1 LDDSLSG
8 FSSPTRR
15 RTITS
20 RSRSSSM
27 SAPHAST
34 AVSGHPF
41 FFTPFV
47 DVSNEYEKEM
57 IAKIHQSSSLPPPL
71 PSNFLLCLPLFSNV
85 GTNMFHSSNSFAPF
99 AHPVLCVT
107 SGSISVTSLS
117 SPYSTSSLRYKLVTE
132 TNTTLASS
140 KYASKTST
148 KDLNS
153 VFLMD

>member
-1 LDDSLSG
+1 
-8 FSSPTRR
+8 
-15 RTITS
+15 
-20 RSRSSSM
+20 M

-153 VFLMD
+153 VFFMDSLPSSIVSVSVIPISSPLP